1 VPLALDF
8 FKIAHDQKSYNLVH
22 CWRDLKDYNNWKLT
36 YAAYR
41 RSFKNGGGNAL
52 VAVNPEEEVG
62 NQGALPVGQGARMPP
77 RAIYGSNSIHQ
88 NATRWDSKRRVMQ
101 HRQVFPTRAT

>member
-41 RSFKNGGGNAL
+41 RSFKNGGGNAS
-52 VAVNPEEEVG
+52 VAVNPKEEDG
-62 NQGALPVGQGARMPP
+62 NQGALLAVQGARMPP
-77 RAIYGSNSIHQ
+77 REFMA
-88 NATRWDSKRRVMQ
+88 ATLFVKMPLIGTPS
-101 HRQVFPTRAT
+101 AE